1 MREGERARKRR
12 WIEEQHMTRSSS
24 CSAVDGA
31 RGRRFR
37 CEAMV
42 AVVVVSLRHRLD
54 WLAWGDRLVIR
65 CVRCSNCFHGGG
77 SFTNSQQRE
86 RERGFF
92 DRDLGKNKK
101 PMLSKVFKLIHKKD
115 SLMSEQPELLGKIR
129 TDQLTETY
137 VRGRNEKNET

>member
-1 MREGERARKRR
+1 M
-12 WIEEQHMTRSSS
+12 
-24 CSAVDGA
+24 
-31 RGRRFR
+31 
-37 CEAMV
+37 
-42 AVVVVSLRHRLD
+42 
-54 WLAWGDRLVIR
+54 
-65 CVRCSNCFHGGG
+65 GG
-77 SFTNSQQRE
+77 SAGDPVRKMQQLLPWRRLLHELAAERE